1 MPRRVKKKKRN
12 ILLIK
17 EYMIS
22 FVPIFSSSEEIRER
36 GLEVELYIN
45 KFRCTTLIRNLDTIR
60 ESLSNK
66 EN

>member
-1 MPRRVKKKKRN
+1 MPRHVKKIKRN

-22 FVPIFSSSEEIRER
+22 FVPIFSSSEEIRKR

-45 KFRCTTLIRNLDTIR
+45 
-60 ESLSNK
+60 
-66 EN
+66 